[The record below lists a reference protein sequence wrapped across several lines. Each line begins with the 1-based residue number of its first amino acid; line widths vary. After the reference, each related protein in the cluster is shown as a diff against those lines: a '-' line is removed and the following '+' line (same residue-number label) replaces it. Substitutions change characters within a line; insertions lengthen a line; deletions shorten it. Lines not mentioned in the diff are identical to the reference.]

1 MIIKEMLHPKLGP
14 LIYGASASEQFSG
27 PGVFMYTVVRL
38 SLGSLSVVTQGQV
51 CVTILNG
58 KFQEPLDSLK

>member
-1 MIIKEMLHPKLGP
+1 MLHPKLGP
-14 LIYGASASEQFSG
+14 LIYGANASEQFLG
-27 PGVFMYTVVRL
+27 PRVFMYAVVRL
-38 SLGSLSVVTQGQV
+38 SLDSLSVVTQGQV